1 MALSNNIFLYV
12 YLRMSLDDL
21 PKRVQYVMV
30 DSSLVNGTNNT
41 FSLDLSLK
49 SSIHVE
55 NINQVIGLKVVDFYA
70 TQVGGASNASVA
82 TNIAKFIDIKC
93 DDIPKIAQILDER
106 HGQILTR
113 IPLER
118 HFTGSGADVIRD
130 KQWKSFPRQTNL
142 FNPIS
147 MKKLHFVMYEY
158 QDDGDYVLLHPD
170 TSWHMV
176 IEVTTISP
184 KEKPKDKNIQI
195 LQALEKL
202 TKRIDALNINV
213 QKLPDKPHE
222 ETKKYPFGYLLLFI
236 MTLVGGF
243 IYMVNRGGSPAPTP
257 MGY

>member
-1 MALSNNIFLYV
+1 
-12 YLRMSLDDL
+12 MSLDDL
-21 PKRVQYVMV
+21 PRRVQYVMV

-55 NINQVIGLKVVDFYA
+55 NINQVIGLKVVEFYV
-70 TQVGGASNASVA
+70 TQVGGASNAAVA
-82 TNIAKFIDIKC
+82 SNIAKFIDIKC

-113 IPLER
+113 VPLER
-118 HFTGSGADVIRD
+118 HFSGSGADVIRD
-130 KQWKSFPRQTNL
+130 KQWKPFQRKTNL

-147 MKKLHFVMYEY
+147 MKKLHFKMYEY

-170 TSWHMV
+170 TSWHM
-176 IEVTTISP
+176 ILEVTTISP

-202 TKRIDALNINV
+202 TQRIDALNTNV
-213 QKLPDKPHE
+213 QKLPDKPNE
-222 ETKKYPFGYLLLFI
+222 ETNKYPFGYLLLFI
-236 MTLVGGF
+236 MTLIGGF